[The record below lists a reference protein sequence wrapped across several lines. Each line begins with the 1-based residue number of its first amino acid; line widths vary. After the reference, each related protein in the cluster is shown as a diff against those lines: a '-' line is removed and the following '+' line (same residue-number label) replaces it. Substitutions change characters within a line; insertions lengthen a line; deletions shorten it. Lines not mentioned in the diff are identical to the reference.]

1 MKGIFG
7 SMLDLNHDGNI
18 SPLESAM
25 EFTFLNELLKDDSD
39 VQTELELSGL
49 DPDELEFMDVD
60 ERRKALEDA
69 GLDPDEYDSKEGA
82 FTMAKVFIT
91 LTGTKHYF
99 GNDFLEKGT
108 KIRLEKEPDNEYD
121 KG

>member
-7 SMLDLNHDGNI
+7 SMFDLNHDGNI

-25 EFTFLNELLKDDSD
+25 KFTFLNELLKDDSD

-49 DPDELEFMDVD
+49 NPDELEFMDVD

-69 GLDPDEYDSKEGA
+69 GLDPDEYD
-82 FTMAKVFIT
+82 F
-91 LTGTKHYF
+91 
-99 GNDFLEKGT
+99 
-108 KIRLEKEPDNEYD
+108 
-121 KG
+121 

>member
-18 SPLESAM
+18 SPLESVM

-69 GLDPDEYDSKEGA
+69 GLDPDEYDFSGRSIYNGKSIYH
-82 FTMAKVFIT
+82 TDRNKT
-91 LTGTKHYF
+91 LFRK
-99 GNDFLEKGT
+99 
-108 KIRLEKEPDNEYD
+108 
-121 KG
+121 

>member
-18 SPLESAM
+18 SPLEI
-25 EFTFLNELLKDDSD
+25 TFLNELLKDDSD

-69 GLDPDEYDSKEGA
+69 GLDPDEYD
-82 FTMAKVFIT
+82 F
-91 LTGTKHYF
+91 
-99 GNDFLEKGT
+99 
-108 KIRLEKEPDNEYD
+108 
-121 KG
+121 

>member
-18 SPLESAM
+18 SPLESVM

-49 DPDELEFMDVD
+49 ELEFMDVD

-69 GLDPDEYDSKEGA
+69 GLDPDEYD
-82 FTMAKVFIT
+82 F
-91 LTGTKHYF
+91 
-99 GNDFLEKGT
+99 
-108 KIRLEKEPDNEYD
+108 
-121 KG
+121 